1 MAEEKR
7 IIEKFSDLFNAE
19 ERKELFRKYLYF
31 LGWLELLIFV
41 GCWIYQLGSETVD
54 RNGVAVDIPFPWR
67 AYFTISFLAP
77 ILITFVIGVIIAA
90 FNRYMIDREPKQ
102 STPDADDL
110 TVGGDPAKGETY
122 SKHPR
127 LTRMVRQLQ
136 HVPFLGL
143 LLLLGLGV
151 VALYNLDTILTIIGT
166 IGEKTVKISLI
177 FIVGIIALLSIFAMT
192 LIILNYKLRKRS
204 MEYRFRSEMA
214 ERFGLIILEDNT
226 VLNHEGKLL
235 VQGKKWKKAIPDLAN
250 KKPGK
255 EDSKGA
261 GRAIAPLHNMVPPNA
276 SPESAE

>member
-1 MAEEKR
+1 MSDNR
-7 IIEKFSDLFNAE
+7 IIEKFSDLFSAE
-19 ERKELFRKYLYF
+19 ERKELFKKYLYF

-41 GCWIYQLGSETVD
+41 GCWIYQLGSENYD
-54 RNGVAVDIPFPWR
+54 RTGVAVDIPFPWR

-90 FNRYMIDREPKQ
+90 FNRYLIDKK
-102 STPDADDL
+102 PDEQVAPEEENINL
-110 TVGGDPAKGETY
+110 SARQHRVARIVK
-122 SKHPR
+122 
-127 LTRMVRQLQ
+127 QLQ

-151 VALYNLDTILTIIGT
+151 VALYNLDTIITIIGT
-166 IGEKTVKISLI
+166 VGEKTVKISII
-177 FIVGIIALLSIFAMT
+177 FIVAILALISIFAMV

-235 VQGKKWKKAIPDLAN
+235 VQGKKWKKALPDLQASKRD
-250 KKPGK
+250 KKGK
-255 EDSKGA
+255 DDSK
-261 GRAIAPLHNMVPPNA
+261 AITKYGKFPPDV
-276 SPESAE
+276 SPESAD

>member
-1 MAEEKR
+1 MTQEKK

-54 RNGVAVDIPFPWR
+54 RTGAAADIPFPWR
-67 AYFTISFLAP
+67 AYFTIAFLSP
-77 ILITFVIGVIIAA
+77 ILITFIIGVIIAA
-90 FNRYMIDREPKQ
+90 FNRYMIDREPDQ
-102 STPDADDL
+102 NAAD
-110 TVGGDPAKGETY
+110 THNNAQTEIAT
-122 SKHPR
+122 KHPR
-127 LTRMVRQLQ
+127 LTRMVKQLQ

-151 VALYNLDTILTIIGT
+151 VALYNLDTILTVIGT

-177 FIVGIIALLSIFAMT
+177 FIVGILALISIFAMT
-192 LIILNYKLRKRS
+192 LIILNYKLRKKS

-235 VQGKKWKKAIPDLAN
+235 VQGKKWKKAIPDIAASQN
-250 KKPGK
+250 KKSGK
-255 EDSKGA
+255 ETTRDA
-261 GRAIAPLHNMVPPNA
+261 TRAIAPLHPGGSS
-276 SPESAE
+276 SPVSATE